1 MKVHMLNAQDAR
13 RLKPSMVSAMVFALG
28 LALVFALQLSLNMV
42 LTQDAYHLRSLAAEK
57 RQLATEVQII
67 QEEVASLG
75 SPQNLADAANQLGM
89 VANPSSVLLD
99 ISSHTVYGEPTPADG
114 EKLGLASA
122 NLVSNSALGATS
134 KFITASLTD
143 DQLIASVET
152 QISTSAGVTL
162 QSGLIPASP
171 TR

>member
-1 MKVHMLNAQDAR
+1 MKVYMLNAQDAK
-13 RLKPSMVSAMVFALG
+13 RLKPSLLSAMIFALG

-57 RQLATEVQII
+57 RQLSTEVQII
-67 QEEVASLG
+67 QEQVASLG

-99 ISSHTVYGEPTPADG
+99 ISSHTVYGKPSPANADNS
-114 EKLGLASA
+114 GLASA

-134 KFITASLTD
+134 KFITASITD
-143 DQLIASVET
+143 AELIASVDN
-152 QISTSAGVTL
+152 SVPTSAGVTL